1 MPLISPRL
9 ARSYEASPHAVADA
23 RAAVRAWLR
32 TVGIDGTHGDDIV
45 LAVSEAC
52 SNVVMHAYAPGV
64 DGRFRVFAEADR
76 DQLTVTVCDDGRGIA
91 AGRAATGG
99 GLGLGLPLIA
109 TLADSVEARP
119 GPDDRGT
126 ELSMRFAIHVTTHA
140 GRH

>member
-1 MPLISPRL
+1 MTRL
-9 ARSYEASPHAVADA
+9 ARSYAASPQAVGDA
-23 RAAVRAWLR
+23 RAAVKAWLR
-32 TVGIDGTHGDDIV
+32 AAGVDAARGDDIV

-76 DQLTVTVCDDGRGIA
+76 DQVAITVCDDGRGIA
-91 AGRAATGG
+91 AGRGAVAAR

-109 TLADSVEARP
+109 ALADSVESHP

>member
-1 MPLISPRL
+1 MMRL
-9 ARSYEASPHAVADA
+9 ARSYAARPHAVGDA
-23 RAAVRAWLR
+23 RAAVRAWLGAAGVDATR
-32 TVGIDGTHGDDIV
+32 GDDIF

-64 DGRFRVFAEADR
+64 DGRFRVFAEAEGDE
-76 DQLTVTVCDDGRGIA
+76 LAVTVADDGRGLT
-91 AGRAATGG
+91 AGRAGGAG

-109 TLADSVEARP
+109 ALADSVEARR

>member
-1 MPLISPRL
+1 MTRL
-9 ARSYEASPHAVADA
+9 ARSYAAHPQAVGDA

-32 TVGIDGTHGDDIV
+32 AAGVDATRGDDIV

-64 DGRFRVFAEADR
+64 DGRFRVFAEADG
-76 DQLTVTVCDDGRGIA
+76 DQLAVTVADDGRGIA
-91 AGRAATGG
+91 AGRAAATG

-109 TLADSVEARP
+109 SLADGVEAGR